1 MMEAGAV
8 MCGLGY
14 NGVDKETKQVKHDRV
29 PCVCIWDLEVS
40 SCVKDFL
47 AAWNMST

>member
-1 MMEAGAV
+1 MEAGPI

-14 NGVDKETKQVKHDRV
+14 NGDNETPKHDRV
-29 PCVCIWDLEVS
+29 PAVKMWELEVS